1 MFSMMSMQEEL
12 NKDLLLYVFTNKKF
26 PNYKE
31 LKKIIC
37 DGNTSKK
44 KSFLRSYKLLEDTNI
59 LKNEKL
65 NPELSDIYKITKKIK
80 QKKNVN
86 AFVSI
91 LINVLPEYRKAKIEF
106 DSYLTENDITENYYP
121 NKITY
126 NEDYEYC
133 RELPEFKDFVNYE
146 LVIKDLF
153 DRFIYANIL
162 KKQQKV
168 PKANGSYDL
177 KNDLPKSRQTTTEL
191 AFRDILDYI
200 LSYEPSTISE
210 KKILGVV
217 DMYYYGNED
226 HKTRDKGTSSITK
239 TTTEQKEMAAK
250 NAIKNSV
257 ITVLKEL
264 KIITVE
270 NVYPKSRYGSTDNR
284 EFQLIKFQS
293 SSWKMNAKTK
303 HDAISSLIGGIS
315 NMTNVSPEN
324 KELANFIIDFI
335 G

>member
-12 NKDLLLYVFTNKKF
+12 NKDLLLYVFTNKNF

-37 DGNTSKK
+37 DENTSKK

-59 LKNEKL
+59 LKNGKL
-65 NPELSDIYKITKKIK
+65 NPELSDIYEITEKVE
-80 QKKNVN
+80 QKENAN

-91 LINVLPEYRKAKIEF
+91 LINVLPEYRKAKIKF
-106 DSYLTENDITENYYP
+106 DSYLIKNRITREKYYSD
-121 NKITY
+121 NRY
-126 NEDYEYC
+126 NLDVKYFK
-133 RELPEFKDFVNYE
+133 ELPENKEIYNFE

-153 DRFIYANIL
+153 DRFIYAKIL
-162 KKQQKV
+162 EKQQKV
-168 PKANGSYDL
+168 PNTNGSYDL
-177 KNDLPKSRQTTTEL
+177 RNDLPKPRQTTTEL

-200 LSYEPSTISE
+200 LSYEPSTIPE

-315 NMTNVSPEN
+315 NMTNVSDEN
-324 KELANFIIDFI
+324 KKLANFIIDFI

>member
-1 MFSMMSMQEEL
+1 MMSMQEEL
-12 NKDLLLYVFTNKKF
+12 NKDLLLYVFTNKNF

-37 DGNTSKK
+37 NGNTSKE

-59 LKNEKL
+59 LKNGKL
-65 NPELSDIYKITKKIK
+65 NPELSDIYEITEKVE
-80 QKKNVN
+80 QKNNAN

-91 LINVLPEYRKAKIEF
+91 LINVLPEYRKAKIKF
-106 DSYLTENDITENYYP
+106 DSYLIKNRITREKYYSDNRYNLDVNYF
-121 NKITY
+121 K
-126 NEDYEYC
+126 
-133 RELPEFKDFVNYE
+133 ELPENKEIYNFE

-153 DRFIYANIL
+153 DRFIYAKIL
-162 KKQQKV
+162 EKQQKV
-168 PKANGSYDL
+168 PNTNGNYDL

-200 LSYEPSTISE
+200 LSYEPSTIPE

-315 NMTNVSPEN
+315 NMTNVSDEN
-324 KELANFIIDFI
+324 KKLANFIIDFI